1 MRRGIVER
9 VLAFAKRMVGSGITN
24 MQGFYVYRMFVRAFQ
39 VRYELKE
46 ADEEDMRKVHAW
58 LNPGGNVAPVRCNPN
73 VTDWVAKRRDRVIG
87 FVQLVRRPEG
97 NQPYA
102 GYWLFSLTVMVPYR
116 GMGIG
121 ESLCSRVIEKAR
133 DEGAEELLLIVRV
146 DRDQAISLYRKLGF
160 VIKTIPVMEVQLEKE
175 TLAYGY
181 RRVVMSK
188 SLLCK

>member
-9 VLAFAKRMVGSGITN
+9 ILAFAKRVARSCITN
-24 MQGFYVYRMFVRAFQ
+24 IQGFYVYRMFVRAFRA
-39 VRYELKE
+39 RYELKE
-46 ADEEDMRKVHAW
+46 ADEKDLRKVQEW
-58 LNPGGNVAPVRCNPN
+58 LNPGGNVAPARYNPN
-73 VTDWVAKRRDRVIG
+73 VTNWVAKRHDRVIG

-102 GYWLFSLTVMVPYR
+102 GYWLFSLTAMFLYR

-121 ESLCSRVIEKAR
+121 ESLCSKVIEKAR
-133 DEGAEELLLIVRV
+133 DEGAEELLLIVRI
-146 DRDQAISLYRKLGF
+146 DRYQAISLYRKLGF
-160 VIKTIPVMEVQLEKE
+160 VIKTIPAMEEQLEKE

-188 SLLCK
+188 CL

>member
-1 MRRGIVER
+1 MRRGIEER
-9 VLAFAKRMVGSGITN
+9 VLAFAKRMAESCITDI
-24 MQGFYVYRMFVRAFQ
+24 QGFHVYRVFVRAFR

-46 ADEEDMRKVHAW
+46 ADEKDMRKVHAW

-73 VTDWVAKRRDRVIG
+73 VTDWVAKRSDRVIG

-102 GYWLFSLTVMVPYR
+102 GYWLFSLTVMAPYR

-121 ESLCSRVIEKAR
+121 ESLCSKVIERAR
-133 DEGAEELLLIVRV
+133 AEGAEELLLIVRA
-146 DRDQAISLYRKLGF
+146 DRHQAISLYRQVGF
-160 VIKTIPVMEVQLEKE
+160 EIKTIPAMEVQLEKG

-188 SLLCK
+188 SLR

>member
-9 VLAFAKRMVGSGITN
+9 ILAFAKRVARSCITN
-24 MQGFYVYRMFVRAFQ
+24 IQGFYVYRMFVRAFRA
-39 VRYELKE
+39 RYELKE
-46 ADEEDMRKVHAW
+46 ADEKDMQKVHAW
-58 LNPGGNVAPVRCNPN
+58 LNPGGNVAPVRNDPN
-73 VTDWVAKRRDRVIG
+73 VTNWVAKRRDRVIG

-102 GYWLFSLTVMVPYR
+102 GYWLYSLTAMFLYR

-133 DEGAEELLLIVRV
+133 DEGAEELWLIVRL
-146 DRDQAISLYRKLGF
+146 DRYQALSLYRKLGF
-160 VIKTIPVMEVQLEKE
+160 MIKTIPAMKEQLEKE

-188 SLLCK
+188 CL

>member
-1 MRRGIVER
+1 MKRRIEEL
-9 VLAFAKRMVGSGITN
+9 VLAFAKIMVRSCITT
-24 MQGFYVYRMFVRAFQ
+24 MQGFYVYRKFVRAFRA
-39 VRYELKE
+39 RYELKV
-46 ADEEDMRKVHAW
+46 ADETDLQKVHAW
-58 LNPGGNVAPVRCNPN
+58 LNPGGTVAPVRCNPN

-97 NQPYA
+97 TQPYA

-133 DEGAEELLLIVRV
+133 AEGAEELLLNVRV
-146 DRDQAISLYRKLGF
+146 DRHQAISLYRKLGF
-160 VIKTIPVMEVQLEKE
+160 EIKTIPVMEVQLEKE

-181 RRVVMSK
+181 RREVMSK
-188 SLLCK
+188 SLL